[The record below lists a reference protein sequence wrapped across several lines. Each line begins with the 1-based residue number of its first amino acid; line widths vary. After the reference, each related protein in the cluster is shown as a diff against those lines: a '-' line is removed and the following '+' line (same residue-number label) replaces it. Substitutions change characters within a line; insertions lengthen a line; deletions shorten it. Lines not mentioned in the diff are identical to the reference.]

1 MKVVLKDFQ
10 AEYVSDLHHK
20 FQIQQRTAVNY
31 PAAVL
36 LNAPTGAGKTLMVTQ
51 LIEDLLEGAEDGPGD
66 SGLTFLWLTDQPE
79 LNRQTRDKMLS
90 TSTVLTRDR
99 LVALDAAFD
108 REQFEPG
115 RVYFLNTQKL
125 AVTSSF
131 VRTSDDRT
139 FPLWTT
145 VANTIEALQEKFVLI
160 VDEAHRG
167 AQGKDAQEAETIF
180 QKFMKGS
187 NGEVPP
193 APLVVGIS
201 ATPSHFMGLCN
212 MTNRPL
218 LPTEVPV
225 DRVRESGLLKEYV
238 DLFHPDEPQPS
249 VSTMLVEAAASWRGY
264 RDQWADYARCE
275 NELVPQPVLVVQ
287 VEDAKK
293 GTSGASSTDLSL
305 VVGTLAKELGHDVC
319 DGWIAHAF
327 QDDSDLVIAGHTVRH
342 LAPSSI
348 DKDPDV
354 RVVLFKTSLNTGW
367 DCPRAEVMVSTRR
380 AKDETNIAQ
389 LVGRMVRAPLA
400 RRIDSNEHL
409 NTVSLYLPNYD
420 AVTVEKVVSRLT
432 ADDSGVGPTEVRR
445 PTQVLTL
452 TRAAGKEDCFSVLGR
467 LPTYVIPKARPLR
480 PISRVAKFASLLAE
494 MELVA
499 SPVKCYR
506 QRLIDVLQSA
516 HGQLV
521 QDAAYQKLM
530 DEARVL
536 DIRRRRWAFLSGS
549 DSIQMDAERDAETAT
564 KPTIVTQHDDTSAA
578 RTAIADQDLEDLH
591 AASGRLLGEGLH
603 KEYIRRRLTADV
615 TAREAKL
622 ELYALLKTPGV
633 FEQVEKAADTLRL
646 EWMGAYKATINVA
659 DERHV
664 QALREIESAGADPE
678 AETIVAPEAIEWT
691 KGQTLWDKHLYVNDG
706 NKLCEDFSQSK
717 WERWLVEAEIGRE
730 DIVGWLRNADRKSW
744 SLRIPRRSKT
754 RWVGFYPDFIFFR
767 RTAGGVIADIVD
779 PHQLDLADMP
789 ERAKALAKYAKDH
802 GEHYGRI
809 EMVIFEGTGTKM
821 KRLDL
826 TDEATREK
834 VAAIEASSEQ
844 LHELFIDA

>member
-1 MKVVLKDFQ
+1 MRIVLKDFQ
-10 AEYVSDLHHK
+10 AEYVSDLREK
-20 FQIQQRTAVNY
+20 FEQQQRMAVNY

-36 LNAPTGAGKTLMVTQ
+36 LNAPTGAGKTLMATQ
-51 LIEDLLEGAEDGPGD
+51 LIEDLIEGTESRPGD
-66 SGLTFLWLTDQPE
+66 SELAFLWLTDQPE

-90 TSTVLTRDR
+90 SSTVLTRNR
-99 LVALDAAFD
+99 LVALDATFD
-108 REQFEPG
+108 REQFEPSH
-115 RVYFLNTQKL
+115 VYFLNTQKL

-131 VRTSDDRT
+131 VRTGDDRT

-145 VANTIEALQEKFVLI
+145 IANTIERLGEKFVLI

-193 APLVVGIS
+193 VPLVIGIS
-201 ATPSHFMGLCN
+201 ATPGHFVGLCN
-212 MTNRPL
+212 ATNRPL
-218 LPTEVPV
+218 LSADVEAE
-225 DRVRESGLLKEYV
+225 RVRESGLLKEYV

-249 VSTMLVEAAASWRGY
+249 VSTMLIEAAASWRGY
-264 RDQWADYARCE
+264 RDQWADYAQSE
-275 NELVPQPVLVVQ
+275 NESVQQPVLVVQ

-293 GTSGASSTDLSL
+293 GATGASSTDLSL
-305 VVGTLAKELGHDVC
+305 VVGTLAKELGQDVC

-354 RVVLFKTSLNTGW
+354 KVVLFKTSLNTGW

-400 RRIDSNEHL
+400 RRIDANEHL

-420 AVTVEKVVSRLT
+420 RVTVEKVISRLM
-432 ADDSGVGPTEVRR
+432 ADDTGVGPTEVRR
-445 PTQVLTL
+445 PTQVQTL
-452 TRAAGKEDCFSVLGR
+452 KRAAGKEECFAVLGR
-467 LPTYVIPKARPLR
+467 LPTYVIPKVRPLR
-480 PISRVAKFASLLAE
+480 PICRVAKFAGLLAE
-494 MELVA
+494 MELVSA
-499 SPVKCYR
+499 PVKCYR
-506 QRLIDVLQSA
+506 QRLIDVLHSA
-516 HGQLV
+516 HEQLV
-521 QDAAYQKLM
+521 KDSGYQKLM
-530 DEARVL
+530 DEVGVL

-549 DSIQMDAERDAETAT
+549 DPSKSEMGQTATTDSETA
-564 KPTIVTQHDDTSAA
+564 VATSHADSSA
-578 RTAIADQDLEDLH
+578 IRAPIADQDLEELH
-591 AASGRLLGEGLH
+591 AASGRILGEGLH
-603 KEYIRRRLTADV
+603 KEYVRRRLAAGL

-622 ELYALLKTPGV
+622 ELYALLETPGV
-633 FEQVEKAADTLRL
+633 FERAEQAADSLRM
-646 EWMGAYKATINVA
+646 EWMAAHKATINVA
-659 DERHV
+659 DERYV
-664 QALREIESAGADPE
+664 QTLRDIESAGADPE
-678 AETIVAPEAIEWT
+678 PVTIVAPDVIEWT
-691 KGQTLWDKHLYVNDG
+691 KGQTLWDKHLYVDDG
-706 NKLCEDFSQSK
+706 NKLCEDFPQSS
-717 WERWLVEAEIGRE
+717 WERRLVEAETGRD

-744 SLRIPRRSKT
+744 SLRIPRRSRT

-789 ERAKALAKYAKDH
+789 GRAKALAKYAQDH

-809 EMVIFEGTGTKM
+809 EMVVFEGAGAKM

-826 TDEATREK
+826 TDETIREK
-834 VAAIEASSEQ
+834 VASIETSADQ
-844 LHELFIDA
+844 LRTLFVDA